1 MAEILQYVHKDGF
14 FHRLTPFSKIT
25 FIIVISLMCIISINL
40 FFLAGLVIALLI
52 IAWVSRLHREV
63 LQQLKLILVMSVLFI
78 IITLIT
84 MPNGAVIG
92 YLVPEGV
99 PLLGGSIPITQGA
112 IEIGLILTFRFMIL
126 IFAFQMFLLS
136 TQPRDL
142 VHTLE
147 KMRMPIDYILMF
159 IIALRFIPTFQIE
172 GNRIH
177 EAQLARGYNPG
188 TGFIGKIRSVAPIV
202 IPLVSNALL
211 RSTVLGLTI
220 DMRGYRTGK
229 RTHVRES
236 TLKSRDYGVLL
247 AMGLAI
253 LRIYCAFHETGNLSK
268 QEREPDLKPL
278 F

>member
-14 FHRLTPFSKIT
+14 FHRLTPFSKIA
-25 FIIVISLMCIISINL
+25 FIIVVSLMCIISTNL
-40 FFLAGLVIALLI
+40 IFLAGLVIAILI
-52 IAWVSRLHREV
+52 IAYVSRLHREV
-63 LQQLKLILVMSVLFI
+63 LQQSKIILVMSIVFI

-84 MPNGAVIG
+84 MPNGAIIG
-92 YLVPEGV
+92 FLVPQGI
-99 PLLGGSIPITQGA
+99 PLIGGSIPVTKGA

-147 KMRMPIDYILMF
+147 KMRMPMDYILMF
-159 IIALRFIPTFQIE
+159 IIALRFIPTLQIE
-172 GNRIH
+172 GIRIH

-188 TGFIGKIRSVAPIV
+188 TGFTGKIRSISPIV

-236 TLKSRDYGVLL
+236 TLQHRDYEVLFAMVIASAGYFVLL
-247 AMGLAI
+247 I
-253 LRIYCAFHETGNLSK
+253 K
-268 QEREPDLKPL
+268 QII
-278 F
+278 

>member
-14 FHRLTPFSKIT
+14 FHHLTPFSKIV
-25 FIIVISLMCIISINL
+25 FIIAISLMCIVSVNL
-40 FFLAGLVIALLI
+40 VFLAILVIAILVL
-52 IAWVSRLHREV
+52 ACFCRLHHEV
-63 LQQLKLILVMSVLFI
+63 LQQTKLILVMSVVFI

-84 MPNGAVIG
+84 MPNGAIFG
-92 YLVPEGV
+92 YLVPPGI
-99 PLLGGSIPITQGA
+99 PLIGGSIPLTQGA
-112 IEIGLILTFRFMIL
+112 LEIGLILTFRFMVL
-126 IFAFQMFLLS
+126 IFAFQLFLIS

-147 KMRMPIDYILMF
+147 RMKMPIDYILMF
-159 IIALRFIPTFQIE
+159 IIALRFIPTLQIE

-202 IPLVSNALL
+202 VPLVSNALL
-211 RSTVLGLTI
+211 RSNVLGLTI

-236 TLKSRDYGVLL
+236 TLQRRDYMVLSVMVVASCGYVVLL
-247 AMGLAI
+247 M
-253 LRIYCAFHETGNLSK
+253 K
-268 QEREPDLKPL
+268 QVI
-278 F
+278 

>member
-14 FHRLTPFSKIT
+14 FHRLTPVSKIV

-40 FFLAGLVIALLI
+40 VFLAGLVVAVLLLAYI
-52 IAWVSRLHREV
+52 SRLHREV
-63 LQQLKLILVMSVLFI
+63 LQQSKLILIMSIVFI

-84 MPNGAVIG
+84 MPNGTTIG
-92 YLVPEGV
+92 YLIPEGV

-147 KMRMPIDYILMF
+147 KMRMPMDYILMF
-159 IIALRFIPTFQIE
+159 IIALRFIPTLQIE

-202 IPLVSNALL
+202 VPLVSNALI

-236 TLKSRDYGVLL
+236 TLKPGDYGVLF
-247 AMGLAI
+247 AMAI
-253 LRIYCAFHETGNLSK
+253 ASCGYIV
-268 QEREPDLKPL
+268 L
-278 F
+278 FMNQVI